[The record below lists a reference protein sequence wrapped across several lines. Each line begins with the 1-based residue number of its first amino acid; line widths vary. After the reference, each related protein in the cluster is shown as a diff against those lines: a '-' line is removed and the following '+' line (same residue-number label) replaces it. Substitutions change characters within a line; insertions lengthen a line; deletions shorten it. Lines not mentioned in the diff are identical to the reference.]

1 MSTVYTKGIH
11 SDIKIHSM
19 QTHTNFLN
27 NVAIDI
33 RKKVELRS
41 ISIIAEKSFEILE
54 KLDELK
60 TQILARLK

>member
-1 MSTVYTKGIH
+1 
-11 SDIKIHSM
+11 M

-33 RKKVELRS
+33 RKRVELRS